1 MLKEYF
7 KTLISTLKMPSD
19 VIESSIKSAGSDYQH
34 PFKFNLIGVLALV
47 VIFLVLPD
55 FTVTPDQPADNETA
69 LQLQQS
75 ILDVKVEA
83 ATHFLPLSMFLLL
96 IISLSIPGLFF
107 FRGQLDGFY
116 SNLIL
121 NSMAVAAALPFTLL
135 LTPFWYFAGLQ
146 PTHAFLSSYLPGM
159 LLAGVIL
166 RVYSGYLSTNDA
178 IMWMRMISSY
188 ILGFFI
194 FLTLRDFG
202 AAVLGYFLF
211 ALERLMDVWQ
221 NTPA

>member
-7 KTLISTLKMPSD
+7 NTLIFTLKKPFD
-19 VIESSIKSAGSDYQH
+19 VIESSIKSASSDYQH
-34 PFKFNLIGVLALV
+34 PFKFNFIGVLALV
-47 VIFLVLPD
+47 FIFLLLPD
-55 FTVTPDQPADNETA
+55 FTVNPAQPAENETA

-107 FRGQLDGFY
+107 FRNQLHGFY

-121 NSMAVAAALPFTLL
+121 NSLAVGAALPFTLL
-135 LTPFWYFAGLQ
+135 LVPFWYFAGLS
-146 PTHAFLSSYLPGM
+146 PTHVFLSSYLPGAV
-159 LLAGVIL
+159 LAGVIL
-166 RVYSGYLSTNDA
+166 RVYSGYLSSDDA
-178 IMWMRMISSY
+178 ITWIRMISSF

-194 FLTLRDFG
+194 FLALRDFG

-211 ALERLMDVWQ
+211 ALERLIDVWQ
-221 NTPA
+221 HPPA

>member
-1 MLKEYF
+1 MLKKYF
-7 KTLISTLKMPSD
+7 YTLTSALKRPSD

-47 VIFLVLPD
+47 IIFLLLPD
-55 FTVTPDQPADNETA
+55 FTVTPDQPAENDTA
-69 LQLQQS
+69 LQFQQS

-116 SNLIL
+116 SNLVL
-121 NSMAVAAALPFTLL
+121 NSMAVGAALPFTLL
-135 LTPFWYFAGLQ
+135 LTPFWYFTGLP
-146 PTHAFLSSYLPGM
+146 PTHAFLSSYLPGTV
-159 LLAGVIL
+159 LAGVIL
-166 RVYSGYLSTNDA
+166 RVYSGYLLTDDA
-178 IMWMRMISSY
+178 IMWIRMISSY
-188 ILGFFI
+188 ILGFLI

-202 AAVLGYFLF
+202 AAVLGYSLF
-211 ALERLMDVWQ
+211 ALERLMEVWQ